1 MKKFIFLIGMVACL
15 FISCSANDIAEMNQ
29 AREARTARLQSEYA
43 TSINKL
49 EMKEG
54 NFETLRR
61 ITFYNVRLGEIV
73 FACEGYAHVE
83 IDNDGD
89 VEIVV
94 KVGDGQ
100 YLRHYLGQKEDIT
113 YFSEQLKSVEVIDYN
128 RYQIVWN
135 PKKWIPQFDY
145 DLH

>member
-73 FACEGYAHVE
+73 FACEGYAHIE
-83 IDNDGD
+83 IDDDGD

>member
-1 MKKFIFLIGMVACL
+1 MRKFIFLIGMVACL

-73 FACEGYAHVE
+73 FACEGYAHIE
-83 IDNDGD
+83 IDDDGD

>member
-1 MKKFIFLIGMVACL
+1 MRKFIFLIGMVACL

-73 FACEGYAHVE
+73 FACEGYAHIE
-83 IDNDGD
+83 IDSDGD

>member
-73 FACEGYAHVE
+73 FACEGYAHIE
-83 IDNDGD
+83 IDSDGD

>member
-1 MKKFIFLIGMVACL
+1 MKKFIFLIGMVVCL

-29 AREARTARLQSEYA
+29 QREARTARLQSEYA

-61 ITFYNVRLGEIV
+61 ITFYNVRLGEVV
-73 FACEGYAHVE
+73 FACEGYAHIE
-83 IDNDGD
+83 IDDDGD